1 MSKKEIEI
9 NIYKYTPIENMLYKG
24 DDEAI
29 TYEYNVDYM
38 VDVDYEKVRK
48 GLGVDADNKTI
59 DAILSEAIDIKTT
72 NVLQVVE

>member
-1 MSKKEIEI
+1 MKFKELDIPLYGNKI
-9 NIYKYTPIENMLYKG
+9 WLYKG